1 LDGSARF
8 ERKKWFFAEAVLS
21 QVLAAKGIKK
31 NFIFS
36 ISLWRYQHF

>member
-8 ERKKWFFAEAVLS
+8 ERKKWFSGEAVLS

-31 NFIFS
+31 IFIFS
-36 ISLWRYQHF
+36 IFLWRYQHF